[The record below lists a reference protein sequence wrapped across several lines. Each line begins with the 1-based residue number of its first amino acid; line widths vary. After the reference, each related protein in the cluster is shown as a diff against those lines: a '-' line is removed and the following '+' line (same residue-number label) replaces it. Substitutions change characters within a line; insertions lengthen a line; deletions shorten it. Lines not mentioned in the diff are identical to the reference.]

1 MGFWVFFFTN
11 VFAYISVELF
21 WIYLKLKGVS
31 FFFFSTAYFF
41 HITKTWYFKRSVS
54 CFEDHSIS
62 ELSTLCIKVDLCSC
76 KDSYQRSE

>member
-31 FFFFSTAYFF
+31 FFFFPQPIFF
-41 HITKTWYFKRSVS
+41 TSQKPGILRGVCHVS
-54 CFEDHSIS
+54 R
-62 ELSTLCIKVDLCSC
+62 TTV
-76 KDSYQRSE
+76 